1 VDDEA
6 SEGDGNASESG
17 QEEGGIEDYP
27 SGDEGGSVSSGSS
40 AERARER
47 AKQQEEADAAAE
59 GGVEE
64 GELLDEEEG
73 ALASGDDKAD
83 PEATAE
89 PMDEDDSGRAAD
101 GFAGGL
107 NFHALAEDQPS
118 PSGGGGGEGGETE
131 DVPSVV
137 SEKGGPVQERP
148 AGEVLSELH
157 AVGRNTGRDV
167 TYKVLK
173 GAEQGPIHA
182 VQVLM
187 GGRVVGEGHGPN
199 KRQAKVDG
207 AKRVLEMLRGR
218 EGWWVAHSVSA
229 LSLLFCILL
238 SSFLSLGLRTLL
250 LHSHSFL
257 PLFPPLRVLNLWVCS
272 VQRTVPCQLSMYVLL
287 L

>member
-6 SEGDGNASESG
+6 SEGDGNASESE

-40 AERARER
+40 AERLQR
-47 AKQQEEADAAAE
+47 AKQLEEADAAAE

-73 ALASGDDKAD
+73 ALASEEGALASGDDK
-83 PEATAE
+83 PEAPAE
-89 PMDEDDSGRAAD
+89 PMDEDEPGRAAD

-107 NFHALAEDQPS
+107 DFHALAEDQPS
-118 PSGGGGGEGGETE
+118 MSGGEGGETE
-131 DVPSVV
+131 DVP
-137 SEKGGPVQERP
+137 EKGGPVQERP

-173 GAEQGPIHA
+173 GAEQGPVHTL
-182 VQVLM
+182 QVLM
-187 GGRVVGEGHGPN
+187 GGRVVGEGRGPN

-207 AKRVLEMLRGR
+207 AKRVLEVLRGR
-218 EGWWVAHSVSA
+218 EGWWVADSVSA
-229 LSLLFCILL
+229 FSLL
-238 SSFLSLGLRTLL
+238 SSFLSFFLWVAYSVSASPLLFFFLPFFLSFCGLPTLF
-250 LHSHSFL
+250 LHRHSFL
-257 PLFPPLRVLNLWVCS
+257 SFFPSLCVSNF
-272 VQRTVPCQLSMYVLL
+272 
-287 L
+287 